1 MGTVQS
7 PSAISTLP
15 LSLAFVIAGLWE
27 WAHRLVREPVTMQA
41 IGPLLTLSM
50 GS

>member
-1 MGTVQS
+1 MGTVLS

-15 LSLAFVIAGLWE
+15 LSLAGLWE